1 MSQTPLITFDQ
12 ATLGYGRRVVLPSL
26 SFGLGEGGYLGIVG
40 PNGAGKTTLLKAI
53 LGILPPLTGKV
64 LHHRKLTFG
73 YVPQAQT
80 TDDLFPVTVL
90 EIVLM
95 GRYRRAGL
103 LRTPGKDD
111 HARAQKSLDQVGIG
125 HLSSRLFR
133 ELSGGQK
140 QRALMARALV
150 SEPDVL
156 VLDEPT
162 SAMDIAAESATM
174 ELIERIHQES
184 RLLVV
189 LVSHSLNIVANHAQ
203 TVAILG
209 GSHFEIGPVEEI
221 VRPETL
227 KGLFDYDFRILEV
240 EGRRLVL

>member
-1 MSQTPLITFDQ
+1 MTDTPLITFDD

-26 SFGLGEGGYLGIVG
+26 SFGLSEGGYLGIVG
-40 PNGAGKTTLLKAI
+40 PNGAGKTTLLKGI
-53 LGILPPLTGKV
+53 LGILPPLSGKAT
-64 LHHRKLTFG
+64 HHRKLTFG

-80 TDDLFPVTVL
+80 TDDLFPVTVQ

-95 GRYRRAGL
+95 GRYRRVGL
-103 LRTPGKDD
+103 LKSPGSDD
-111 HARAQKSLDQVGIG
+111 KARAEQALEHVGLP

-140 QRALMARALV
+140 QRVLMARALV
-150 SEPDVL
+150 AEPDVL

-174 ELIERIHQES
+174 QLIDRLHRES
-184 RLLVV
+184 KLLVV
-189 LVSHSLNIVANHAQ
+189 LVSHSLNIVANHAT

-209 GSHFEIGPVEEI
+209 GSRFQLGPVEKI
-221 VRPETL
+221 VQPENL
-227 KGLFDYDFRILEV
+227 KELFNYDFKILEV

>member
-1 MSQTPLITFDQ
+1 MENTPLITFDD

-26 SFGLGEGGYLGIVG
+26 SFGLSEGGYLGIVG

-53 LGILPPLTGKV
+53 LGILPPLLGKAI
-64 LHHRKLTFG
+64 HHCKLTFG

-80 TDDLFPVTVL
+80 TDDLFPITVL

-103 LRTPGKDD
+103 LKTPGNEDKQ
-111 HARAQKSLDQVGIG
+111 RAEKALEQVGLP
-125 HLSSRLFR
+125 HLSAHLFR

-140 QRALMARALV
+140 QRVLMARALV

-209 GSHFEIGPVEEI
+209 GTHFQIGPVEEI
-221 VRPETL
+221 VQPETL
-227 KGLFDYDFRILEV
+227 RGLFNYDFKILEV

>member
-1 MSQTPLITFDQ
+1 MENTPLITFDD

-26 SFGLGEGGYLGIVG
+26 SFGLSEGGYLGIVG

-53 LGILPPLTGKV
+53 LGILAPLSGKAI
-64 LHHRKLTFG
+64 HHRKLTFG

-80 TDDLFPVTVL
+80 TDDLFPITVQ
-90 EIVLM
+90 EIVVM
-95 GRYRRAGL
+95 GRYRRVGL
-103 LRTPGKDD
+103 LKNPGSEDRQ
-111 HARAQKSLDQVGIG
+111 RAESALEQVGLP
-125 HLSSRLFR
+125 HLSTRLFR

-140 QRALMARALV
+140 QRVLMARALV

-174 ELIERIHQES
+174 ELIERIHQQS
-184 RLLVV
+184 LLLVV
-189 LVSHSLNIVANHAQ
+189 LVSHSLNIVANHAR

-209 GSHFEIGPVEEI
+209 GTHFQIGPVEKI
-221 VRPETL
+221 VQPETL
-227 KGLFDYDFRILEV
+227 RELFNYDFKILEV
-240 EGRRLVL
+240 DGRRLVL